1 MASNK
6 TTLQK
11 MRKKQNGKSKKVE
24 EAEPEEFMVEKVLDQ
39 QCAVNGK
46 VEYFPEWK
54 GFTDLIKKKMVQKEN
69 LYLAVNL
76 KIINQ
81 RKKEMLLT
89 NQEAL
94 LEVLILYE

>member
-1 MASNK
+1 
-6 TTLQK
+6 
-11 MRKKQNGKSKKVE
+11 
-24 EAEPEEFMVEKVLDQ
+24 
-39 QCAVNGK
+39 
-46 VEYFPEWK
+46 
-54 GFTDLIKKKMVQKEN
+54 MVQKEN

-94 LEVLILYE
+94 LEVLILNE